1 MHRRF
6 QFGLREN
13 PASDRR
19 HGSRLAVRT
28 DELSHYAKGEEN
40 DAGCDGQNEGTSA
53 VLPDAARCAV
63 TGEEKGTLA
72 SEELGREHRHRN
84 MLGRQAFEPLV
95 GSMQAARLLGNI
107 HVKTLQRY
115 ARPGRVPGYQIAGH
129 WYFRESELDAWL
141 HHQLNS
147 NRQSV
152 R

>member
-1 MHRRF
+1 MHRRV

-28 DELSHYAKGEEN
+28 DELSNYAKGEEN
-40 DAGCDGQNEGTSA
+40 DAGRDGQNEGTAA
-53 VLPDAARCAV
+53 VLHDAANCAA
-63 TGEEKGTLA
+63 TGEERATLT
-72 SEELGREHRHRN
+72 SEELGREHRHRKTVD
-84 MLGRQAFEPLV
+84 RQAFEPLV
-95 GSMQAARLLGNI
+95 GSMQAASLLGNI
-107 HVKTLQRY
+107 HVRTLQRY
-115 ARPGRVPGYQIAGH
+115 ARLGRIPGYQIGGH

-141 HHQLNS
+141 RHQLNS